1 MDLSLTE
8 NQEMLR
14 NSVREFI
21 ENEFTKETLVEMGKE
36 NRAFSDE
43 VWSKASG
50 LGWLG
55 IIIPDRYGG
64 EGRDLTDAGVLFQEL
79 GRGPIPGPFF
89 TSGILGASIVMEAGR
104 DDQKSE
110 ILPAIAQ
117 GRQILVPAITEE
129 HYGWG
134 PDNIHMTAE
143 RKNGSYVLNGSKL
156 FVQDGSDASHLICP
170 VRTESSAD
178 PSQGISLLVVDRHSP
193 GISSRYVDG
202 FIATSAVVDFDSVE
216 VPESNLLGD
225 AAGQGWDALSRA
237 VQRSIPVLCAYK
249 VGGCEAVFDMSVE
262 YSRTPPPVRDSH
274 RPVPESPGPH
284 RPPGEPPGRVEVDNL
299 RGALETGR
307 GTGRHKQRPPGKGG
321 FQRRFLPGLQLCA

>member
-8 NQEMLR
+8 NQEMLK
-14 NSVREFI
+14 NSVREFV

-36 NRAFSDE
+36 NRAFFRRSLE
-43 VWSKASG
+43 QGKRLG
-50 LGWLG
+50 L
-55 IIIPDRYGG
+55 
-64 EGRDLTDAGVLFQEL
+64 AGHHHPRPLRRRRARPHRRRSPLPGV
-79 GRGPIPGPFF
+79 GPRPIPGPFF
-89 TSGILGASIVMEAGR
+89 TSGVLGASIVMEAGR
-104 DDQKSE
+104 DDQKSAM
-110 ILPAIAQ
+110 LPAVAQ

-216 VPESNLLGD
+216 VPESNLLGNTP
-225 AAGQGWDALSRA
+225 GQGWAALSRA
-237 VQRSIPVLCAYK
+237 VQRSIP
-249 VGGCEAVFDMSVE
+249 GAVAPTRWAVARLSSTCRWNTAAPATSSGLPSDGSRE
-262 YSRTPPPVRDSH
+262 SRTIS
-274 RPVPESPGPH
+274 S
-284 RPPGEPPGRVEVDNL
+284 
-299 RGALETGR
+299 TW
-307 GTGRHKQRPPGKGG
+307 
-321 FQRRFLPGLQLCA
+321 